1 MPTSTPLERANR
13 SASRRLNDWVDKL
26 TAAKLADHRA
36 NSRHDKQ
43 QWGTLMGWLLSES
56 KHLSDTDRR
65 RMFDH
70 LVGVARQM
78 NEASRTTPH

>member
-1 MPTSTPLERANR
+1 MPTSTAEMRANR
-13 SASRRLNDWVDKL
+13 SADRRITEWADKL
-26 TAAKLADHRA
+26 AKARVADQRGDQPA
-36 NSRHDKQ
+36 DKH

-56 KHLSDTDRR
+56 KHLSDEDRR

-78 NEASRTTPH
+78 NQACRVVSQ